1 VLKLIPILVF
11 LLGTAD
17 AQSPQRLMALSDV
30 LQGTHASGVVI
41 DVASGTAISRYGAM
55 EEASTPGSTMKPFVL
70 KTALDASV
78 INERESVHCS
88 GRLTI
93 KGHDLACTHPRD
105 ITVLDARMALAD
117 SCNTYFATLARRM
130 PTEMLVNGLRGYG
143 LNATGTPQSADDRAL
158 MALGLVG
165 VRVSPTQMAIAYRR
179 LAQQMNTQTGGS
191 TGVVRDG
198 MVQSVETGMARG
210 AHVNGMM
217 IGGKTGTAQ
226 DADVSWSHGW
236 FAGILFDPQGK
247 AQRVIVIYI
256 PNGNGNDAALLA
268 KRFIEREAGR

>member
-1 VLKLIPILVF
+1 VPKLIPILVF
-11 LLGTAD
+11 LLSTAH
-17 AQSPQRLMALSDV
+17 AQSPAGALSDALHGTGATGAV
-30 LQGTHASGVVI
+30 L
-41 DVASGTAISRYGAM
+41 DVSSGTTLAEYGTLNTTAI
-55 EEASTPGSTMKPFVL
+55 PGSTMKPFVL

-130 PTEMLVNGLRGYG
+130 PTEMLVNGLRGYD
-143 LNATGTPQSADDRAL
+143 LSVTRTPQSPDDRAL

-165 VRVSPTQMAIAYRR
+165 VRVSPMQMAMAYRR

-198 MVQSVETGMARG
+198 MVQSVETGMAHG
-210 AHVNGMM
+210 AHVDGMM

-226 DADVSWSHGW
+226 DAAASWSHGW